1 MKPAKSK
8 TIIALFIAVLISLGL
23 CFAGGDGGA
32 RIGSISVFAL
42 CGLLA
47 FAINWLAFIPANAAN
62 SERYYDLTGSLT
74 YVSMIAAAVLLT
86 PELGLRAQL
95 AAIMV
100 AVWAVRLGTFLFI
113 RISKDGHDD
122 RFDEIKVAPLRFFFT
137 WTLQAVWALFTAA
150 CALAIIT
157 GGKDQSIGL
166 IGSIGIIMWLIGFI
180 VEVIADGQKRAF
192 KRNPKN
198 QGRFINLGLW
208 SWSRHPNYF
217 GEILLWCGMAVLA
230 IPVLSGWQWFTL
242 VSPLFVILL
251 LTRLSGIPTLTK
263 KADKKWGNDAD
274 YQAYLASTSLLFP
287 RPPRK

>member
-1 MKPAKSK
+1 MKPAKSR
-8 TIIALFIAVLISLGL
+8 TIIALIIAILISVGL
-23 CFAGGDGGA
+23 CTAGGDGGA
-32 RIGSISVFAL
+32 KVGSISVFAF
-42 CGLLA
+42 CGMLA
-47 FAINWLAFIPANAAN
+47 FAINWLVFIPANASK

-74 YVSMIAAAVLLT
+74 YVSIITAAVLLT
-86 PELGLRAQL
+86 PEIGVRAQI

-100 AVWAVRLGTFLFI
+100 AVWAIRLGTFLFI

-137 WTLQAVWALFTAA
+137 WTLQAVWAIFTAA

-157 GGKDQSIGL
+157 GGNDKPIGL
-166 IGSIGIIMWLIGFI
+166 IGSIGIIMWLFGFI
-180 VEVIADGQKRAF
+180 IEVIADGQKRAF

-198 QGRFINLGLW
+198 QGRFINVGLW

-217 GEILLWCGMAVLA
+217 GEILLWSGMAVLA
-230 IPVLSGWQWFTL
+230 IPVLSGLQWLTL

-251 LTRLSGIPTLTK
+251 LTRLSGIPTLAR
-263 KADKKWGNDAD
+263 KADKKWGKDAD
-274 YQAYLASTSLLFP
+274 YQSYLASTSLLFP